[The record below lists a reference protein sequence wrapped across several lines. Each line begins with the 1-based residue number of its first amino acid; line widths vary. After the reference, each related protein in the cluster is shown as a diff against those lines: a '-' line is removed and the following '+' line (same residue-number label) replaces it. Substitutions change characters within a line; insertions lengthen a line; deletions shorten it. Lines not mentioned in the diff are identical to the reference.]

1 MDFGFTSYDY
11 DVLEP
16 IELYS
21 IEHVKNERKIFQS
34 NCKNCGAPLKKND
47 CCDYC
52 RSDFRVIETP
62 KLNNFKNGGIVET
75 KEGGWSDLNS
85 YQKVAVIL
93 FVALAPIQLF
103 RFHKK

>member
-1 MDFGFTSYDY
+1 MDFGFNSYDY

-16 IELYS
+16 IDLYS
-21 IEHVKNERKIFQS
+21 IEHVKYEQKIIQS
-34 NCKNCGAPLKKND
+34 NCKNCGAPLSKHTCK
-47 CCDYC
+47 YC
-52 RSDFRVIETP
+52 GSDFKIIETP

-85 YQKVAVIL
+85 YQKVAIIL